1 MERKILVVGDPPAP
15 GGRVLPYDG
24 PMLDFYGHRVALIGG
39 RAYCEG
45 CNSVG
50 VIAKTGGPRRPQF
63 ISEAALEGDVV
74 VCHCPVPQPIL
85 STLQQWATCDDGAWH
100 AGGTGPGL
108 AAMTMQATAADEN
121 ELAAFKKTVDKSVI
135 HPPGTELVERI
146 CPNMTNREFCAM
158 VLKLRDQAVAFIAK
172 QRLPELERWDK
183 DAQARVQEWFGVADQ
198 SMREHLQKGLAACKR
213 VLEGLGCENFIRYS
227 EANKKNLGCI
237 FVSDPIETVAAV
249 CKPDT
254 ATRTIAIGLSF
265 CDLPENML
273 IYDTDIIR
281 DGDSKLLTLIH
292 EVTHFDDTFSSFDPW
307 YGTKHARDHA
317 EDPRSR
323 VNADSIA
330 AYILGVV
337 AKASR

>member
-15 GGRVLPYDG
+15 GGAVLSYDG
-24 PMLDFYGHRVALIGG
+24 PLLDLYGHRVALVGG

-50 VIAKTGGPRRPQF
+50 IIAKTGGPRRPRF
-63 ISEAALEGDVV
+63 ISEAALEGDMV
-74 VCHCPVPQPIL
+74 VCQCPAPQPIL

-100 AGGTGPGL
+100 SEGNGSSP
-108 AAMTMQATAADEN
+108 AAMAMLSAAATGD
-121 ELAAFKKTVDKSVI
+121 ELAAFKKTLDKNVA
-135 HPPGTELVERI
+135 HPPGAEMVEGI
-146 CPNMTNREFCAM
+146 CPNMTNKEFCAM
-158 VLKLRDQAVAFIAK
+158 MLRLRDQAVVLIAK
-172 QRLPELERWDK
+172 KRLPELERWDK
-183 DAQARVQEWFGVADQ
+183 DAQARVKEWFGTAAPSV
-198 SMREHLQKGLAACKR
+198 REHLQKGLVACRR
-213 VLEGLGCENFIRYS
+213 VLEELECGNFIRYS
-227 EANKKNLGCI
+227 EANKRNLGCV
-237 FVSDPIETVAAV
+237 FSSDPVVTVAAV

-265 CDLPENML
+265 CDLPENMR
-273 IYDTDIIR
+273 IYDTDVIR

-292 EVTHFDDTFSSFDPW
+292 EVTHFDDIFGSFDTW

>member
-15 GGRVLPYDG
+15 GGQVLPYDG
-24 PMLDFYGHRVALIGG
+24 PMLDLYGYRVALIGG

-50 VIAKTGGPRRPQF
+50 VIAKSGGPRRPQF

-74 VCHCPVPQPIL
+74 ICHCPAPQPIS
-85 STLQQWATCDDGAWH
+85 STLQQRATYDDGEWNA
-100 AGGTGPGL
+100 AEDGPIPT
-108 AAMTMQATAADEN
+108 TMGMLLPSANDG
-121 ELAAFKKTVDKSVI
+121 ELAAFKKAVDKDVV
-135 HPPGTELVERI
+135 HPPGAELAERI
-146 CPNMTNREFCAM
+146 CPNMTNKEFCTM
-158 VLKLRDQAVAFIAK
+158 VLRLRDQAVAFIAK
-172 QRLPELERWDK
+172 QRLPELEKWDR
-183 DAQARVQEWFGVADQ
+183 DAQARVKEWFGISNQ
-198 SMREHLQKGLAACKR
+198 SIREHLQKGLTACQR
-213 VLEGLGCENFIRYS
+213 VLEGLGSENFIRYS
-227 EANKKNLGCI
+227 EANRKNLGCI
-237 FVSDPIETVAAV
+237 FLSDPVTTVAAV

-292 EVTHFDDTFSSFDPW
+292 EVTHFDDVFGSFDTW
-307 YGTKHARDHA
+307 YGTKHARGHA

-323 VNADSIA
+323 INADSIA
-330 AYILGVV
+330 AYVLGVV
-337 AKASR
+337 AQASR

>member
-1 MERKILVVGDPPAP
+1 MERKILVVGDPPAS
-15 GGRVLPYDG
+15 GGQVLPYDG
-24 PMLDFYGHRVALIGG
+24 PMLDLYGHRVALIGG

-50 VIAKTGGPRRPQF
+50 VIAKAGGPRRPQF

-85 STLQQWATCDDGAWH
+85 STLQRWATYEDEAWH
-100 AGGTGPGL
+100 AVGAGPSP
-108 AAMTMQATAADEN
+108 AAMAVWATAAAED

-135 HPPGTELVERI
+135 HPPGAELAERI
-146 CPNMTNREFCAM
+146 CPSMTNKEFCAM

-227 EANKKNLGCI
+227 EASKKNLGCI
-237 FVSDPIETVAAV
+237 FSSDPVVTVAAV

-273 IYDTDIIR
+273 IYDTNIIR

-337 AKASR
+337 AKASK

>member
-15 GGRVLPYDG
+15 GGQVLPYDG
-24 PMLDFYGHRVALIGG
+24 PMLDLYGHRVALIGG

-50 VIAKTGGPRRPQF
+50 VIAKAGGARRPQF

-74 VCHCPVPQPIL
+74 ICHCSVPQPIL
-85 STLQQWATCDDGAWH
+85 STLQQWATYDDEEWH
-100 AGGTGPGL
+100 AVGDGSTTMSML
-108 AAMTMQATAADEN
+108 APSVTDD
-121 ELAAFKKTVDKSVI
+121 ELAAFKKTVDKNVA
-135 HPPGTELVERI
+135 HPTGAELAERI
-146 CPNMTNREFCAM
+146 CPNMTNKEFCTI
-158 VLKLRDQAVAFIAK
+158 VLRLRDQAVAFIAK
-172 QRLPELERWDK
+172 QRLPELERWDR
-183 DAQARVQEWFGVADQ
+183 DAQARVKEWFGVSDQ
-198 SMREHLQKGLAACKR
+198 SIREHLQKGLTACQR
-213 VLEGLGCENFIRYS
+213 VLEELGCENFIRYS
-227 EANKKNLGCI
+227 EANRKNLGCI
-237 FVSDPIETVAAV
+237 FLSDPVTTVAAV

-292 EVTHFDDTFSSFDPW
+292 EVTHFDDVFGSFDTW
-307 YGTKHARDHA
+307 YGTKHARAHA

-323 VNADSIA
+323 INADSIA
-330 AYILGVV
+330 AYVLGVV
-337 AKASR
+337 AKASK